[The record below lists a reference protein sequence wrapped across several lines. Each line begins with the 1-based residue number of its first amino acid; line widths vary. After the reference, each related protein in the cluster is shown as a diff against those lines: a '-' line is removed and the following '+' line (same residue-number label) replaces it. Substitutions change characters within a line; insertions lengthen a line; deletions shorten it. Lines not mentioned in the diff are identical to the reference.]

1 MRTECRPTFCAIE
14 FFCSFVVSTH
24 IRAYGLYKSALE
36 TLCALYI
43 FISPKHCS
51 SSMKY
56 SKHNIQQKKQTKKRG
71 KNLQLPFRVEVSKF
85 TLEFSYSFSP
95 QIAWH
100 VKSETF
106 LTVFDVISITC
117 FK

>member
-1 MRTECRPTFCAIE
+1 
-14 FFCSFVVSTH
+14 
-24 IRAYGLYKSALE
+24 
-36 TLCALYI
+36 
-43 FISPKHCS
+43 
-51 SSMKY
+51 MKY
-56 SKHNIQQKKQTKKRG
+56 SKHNIQQKKQTKRG
-71 KNLQLPFRVEVSKF
+71 EKNLQLPFRVEVSKF

-117 FK
+117 NFIKKIDKLQSPLTANQILLVGTLPNHIE